1 MLIGLLLPN
10 RLLVNFIEKSFN
22 IIQSDKQQLMMNF
35 YGIEISFLA
44 SRRFRVSLIFQLV
57 AIIWIVSLVLIDVC
71 VFQVM
76 QLSAGSFCPQQRS
89 DCFNFNNIQSNERI
103 DCEPGEK
110 LMNLT
115 TPKAVCFI
123 WVYKEI
129 TAIAMLNQ
137 IGIASSVFSLM
148 CYGFKLCCC
157 LSRKWLGLVV
167 IILLAL
173 GGITIML
180 LTFTVTIY
188 LSMTGLFLV
197 IGLCAICIN
206 VIQLFQFASHHQRKT
221 QTTNN

>member
-10 RLLVNFIEKSFN
+10 QLLANFIEKLFG
-22 IIQSDKQQLMMNF
+22 IIRSDKQQLMMDF

-57 AIIWIVSLVLIDVC
+57 AIVWIVSLVLIDVC
-71 VFQVM
+71 IFQVM
-76 QLSAGSFCPQQRS
+76 QLSEGGFCPQQRS
-89 DCFNFNNIQSNERI
+89 DCFSFRNLQSNERI

-115 TPKAVCFI
+115 SPKAVCFV

-129 TAIAMLNQ
+129 TAIAILNQ
-137 IGIASSVFSLM
+137 IGIGCSVFSLM
-148 CYGFKLCCC
+148 CYVFKLCCC
-157 LSRKWLGLVV
+157 WSRKWLGLVV

-173 GGITIML
+173 GGITIVI

-188 LSMTGLFLV
+188 LSMTGLLLA

-206 VIQLFQFASHHQRKT
+206 VLQLFQFASHHQRKT
-221 QTTNN
+221 QTANN